1 MPERHQALMRTRCP
15 ECATIFR
22 VTSEQLRQKA
32 GKVRCGHCQGIFNA
46 FDHLLSDSEP
56 AIAAPLQEPLPSEPP
71 AMPEAPVPA
80 PAMVITEV
88 MAPPA
93 VDVPPAPVF
102 MPEETQPVRFERY
115 SEPLP
120 AEPDLEPALA
130 GEAVADEPPAVPATS
145 LLEAPPE
152 TLEESTQAA
161 REAGLVAARELYD
174 STTYNRWAAGALA
187 GNGLGGLADEP
198 VRHPR
203 WPFVL
208 AALLLLLGL
217 LGQLAHHYRGEIVL
231 HVPAAG
237 SLYQALGVAV
247 PLPRNAELIAIEASD
262 LQSDNA
268 RGLFVLQA
276 TLKNRALYAQA
287 WPVLELTLT
296 DINDAVVSRRAMY
309 AADYLPPGT
318 PAESFAANG
327 ELGIR
332 LWVEAKG
339 IGASGYRLYLF
350 YP

>member
-1 MPERHQALMRTRCP
+1 MRTRCP

-32 GKVRCGHCQGIFNA
+32 GKVRCGHCQAIFNA

-56 AIAAPLQEPLPSEPP
+56 PAIPQAGVAAP
-71 AMPEAPVPA
+71 AVA
-80 PAMVITEV
+80 ITEAA
-88 MAPPA
+88 APPA
-93 VDVPPAPVF
+93 VDVPPEAVF
-102 MPEETQPVRFERY
+102 IPDETQPVRFERY
-115 SEPLP
+115 PKPLP
-120 AEPDLEPALA
+120 VESGLEPALVA
-130 GEAVADEPPAVPATS
+130 EPVADEPPAVPVVS
-145 LLEAPPE
+145 LVEAPPE

-161 REAGLVAARELYD
+161 RDAGLVAARELND
-174 STTYNRWAAGALA
+174 SASYNRWAAGALA
-187 GNGLGGLADEP
+187 GNGLGGFAAEP

-217 LGQLAHHYRGEIVL
+217 LGQLFYYYRGEIVL
-231 HVPAAG
+231 RLPAAG
-237 SLYQALGVAV
+237 SLYQLLDLAV

-276 TLKNRALYAQA
+276 TLKNRAPYAQA

-318 PAESFAANG
+318 PAESFVANG
-327 ELGIR
+327 ELGVR

>member
-1 MPERHQALMRTRCP
+1 MRTRCP

-32 GKVRCGHCQGIFNA
+32 GKVRCGHCQAIFNA
-46 FDHLLSDSEP
+46 FDHLLNESELQKSEA
-56 AIAAPLQEPLPSEPP
+56 AIVEALPVAETPPEPLPGEPP
-71 AMPEAPVPA
+71 AMSETSVPDAAVEMAEAPV
-80 PAMVITEV
+80 
-88 MAPPA
+88 PPA
-93 VDVPPAPVF
+93 VDVPPEVVFRADETLVVRRDPYFEPVPTESEPAPV
-102 MPEETQPVRFERY
+102 V
-115 SEPLP
+115 EPLP
-120 AEPDLEPALA
+120 AAKL
-130 GEAVADEPPAVPATS
+130 V
-145 LLEAPPE
+145 EAPPE

-161 REAGLVAARELYD
+161 REAGLVAARELND
-174 STTYNRWAAGALA
+174 STSYNRWAAGALA
-187 GNGLGGLADEP
+187 GNGLGGFAAEP
-198 VRHPR
+198 ARHPR

-208 AALLLLLGL
+208 AALLLLLAL
-217 LGQLAHHYRGEIVL
+217 LGQLFYYYRGEIVL
-231 HVPAAG
+231 RLPAAG
-237 SLYQALGVAV
+237 SLYQVLGVTV

-276 TLKNRALYAQA
+276 TLKNRAPYAQA

-296 DINDAVVSRRAMY
+296 DINDVVVSRRAMY

-327 ELGIR
+327 ELGVR

>member
-1 MPERHQALMRTRCP
+1 MPERHQVLMRTRCP

-32 GKVRCGHCQGIFNA
+32 GKVRCGHCQSIFNA
-46 FDHLLSDSEP
+46 FDNLLSDSEP
-56 AIAAPLQEPLPSEPP
+56 AIVEAPAELPPGDSP
-71 AMPEAPVPA
+71 MLPEAPA
-80 PAMVITEV
+80 PVVVAIVEAVT
-88 MAPPA
+88 PPA
-93 VDVPPAPVF
+93 VDPPAEPVF
-102 MPEETQPVRFERY
+102 IPDATQPVRFERHP
-115 SEPLP
+115 EPMPLEAQP
-120 AEPDLEPALA
+120 VAQPSPPPTAEK
-130 GEAVADEPPAVPATS
+130 
-145 LLEAPPE
+145 LLEALPE

-161 REAGLVAARELYD
+161 REAGLVAARELND
-174 STTYNRWAAGALA
+174 SANYNRWSAGALA
-187 GNGLGGLADEP
+187 GNGLGDLAGEP
-198 VRHPR
+198 LRHPR

-208 AALLLLLGL
+208 AAVLLLLGL
-217 LGQLAHHYRGEIVL
+217 LGQLCFHYRAEIVL
-231 HVPAAG
+231 HLPASG
-237 SLYQALGVAV
+237 SLYRALDIAV

-276 TLKNRALYAQA
+276 TLKNRAPYAQA

-327 ELGIR
+327 ELGVR

>member
-56 AIAAPLQEPLPSEPP
+56 AIAAPLPAPPPSEPP
-71 AMPEAPVPA
+71 ALPEAPA
-80 PAMVITEV
+80 PAVVITEAV
-88 MAPPA
+88 ALPA
-93 VDVPPAPVF
+93 VDLPPEPVF
-102 MPEETQPVRFERY
+102 MPEETQPVRFERDL
-115 SEPLP
+115 EPLP
-120 AEPDLEPALA
+120 LEPEPARSA
-130 GEAVADEPPAVPATS
+130 GDEAMPQAAAK
-145 LLEAPPE
+145 LLEALPE

-161 REAGLVAARELYD
+161 RQAGLVAARELND

-187 GNGLGGLADEP
+187 GSGLGGFAPEP
-198 VRHPR
+198 LRHPR
-203 WPFVL
+203 WPFAL

-217 LGQLAHHYRGEIVL
+217 LGQLAYHYRGELVL
-231 HVPAAG
+231 QVPAAG
-237 SLYQALGVAV
+237 SLYRALDLAV

-276 TLKNRALYAQA
+276 TLKNRAPYAQA

-327 ELGIR
+327 ELGVR